1 MPGRQQIP
9 SFQLARG
16 STNER
21 DTQTEVGSIFYN
33 TDTSNVEVY
42 HEDLSN
48 NVGWRDLVMNNKEQI
63 DISGNVDISGT
74 ITCATAPTTGSELCN
89 KSYVDSFSSTPMFG
103 IDFFARAYNNVGNLN
118 GLQKLAGV
126 GPQIDTPNAIYFVNL
141 PFTFKI
147 IGMTF
152 SIDSDNGS
160 GYDYDW
166 QIITRPANTGVM
178 QTLQDG
184 SAGDV
189 ISFDDV
195 VSNYS
200 YSALFTDPQTIVTGT
215 KEIGL
220 NLATNASGNAS
231 PEYIVKL
238 WCQVV

>member
-1 MPGRQQIP
+1 MSDFPFSIP
-9 SFQLARG
+9 SR
-16 STNER
+16 N
-21 DTQTEVGSIFYN
+21 
-33 TDTSNVEVY
+33 
-42 HEDLSN
+42 
-48 NVGWRDLVMNNKEQI
+48 
-63 DISGNVDISGT
+63 
-74 ITCATAPTTGSELCN
+74 
-89 KSYVDSFSSTPMFG
+89 FSSTPMFG
-103 IDFFARAYNNVGNLN
+103 IDFFARAYNNVGDSN

-166 QIITRPANTGVM
+166 QIFTRQANTGGM
-178 QTLQDG
+178 G
-184 SAGDV
+184 SGVGDV

-195 VSNYS
+195 TSNYS

-215 KEIGL
+215 TEIGL
-220 NLATNASGNAS
+220 NLATTASGNAS